1 MKDMTKFIN
10 YIIGFILLIMCIMN
24 IVLVKDLEE
33 KTVDLIELSNSKSE
47 VIILDSLVYD
57 TVYIDRYQKVLVP
70 VISTDTINDTILV
83 VDSIEVNIPI
93 QKKHYSDT
101 LAETAFSFDLSGYL
115 PEVNNLYVQN
125 LKVCPEPQ
133 KQPKKWFD
141 NIHIGAGFSATYYE
155 GFKILPSIGIYYS
168 LF

>member
-1 MKDMTKFIN
+1 MRDLTKFIN

-24 IVLVKDLEE
+24 VVLIQDLEE
-33 KTVDLIELSNSKSE
+33 KTVELIELTNLE
-47 VIILDSLVYD
+47 PELVILDSLVYD
-57 TVYIDRYQKVLVP
+57 TVYVDRYQKVLVP
-70 VISTDTINDTILV
+70 VINTDTINDTILV
-83 VDSIEVNIPI
+83 VDSIEVDIPI

-141 NIHIGAGFSATYYE
+141 NFGVGVGLGITYVDRFRIVPTL
-155 GFKILPSIGIYYS
+155 GVYYS